1 MERQLS
7 FDLLTET
14 RFEESASKDSVGQR
28 SSIVCL
34 VIHLTKKA
42 RARMTEIEERI
53 ANTARAINRQ
63 IDTLAR
69 AKSRQTKNVW
79 IDEDGKIVEIEN
91 HMELQ
96 NRVDDA
102 KRILNDML
110 RNLDQLLKERDGV

>member
-1 MERQLS
+1 
-7 FDLLTET
+7 
-14 RFEESASKDSVGQR
+14 
-28 SSIVCL
+28 
-34 VIHLTKKA
+34 
-42 RARMTEIEERI
+42 MTEIEERI

-69 AKSRQTKNVW
+69 AISRQTKNVW
-79 IDEDGKIVEIEN
+79 IDEDGRIVEIEN

-110 RNLDQLLKERDGV
+110 RNLDQLLKERDLYDS

>member
-1 MERQLS
+1 MRKG
-7 FDLLTET
+7 D
-14 RFEESASKDSVGQR
+14 
-28 SSIVCL
+28 I
-34 VIHLTKKA
+34 
-42 RARMTEIEERI
+42 MTEIEERI

-69 AKSRQTKNVW
+69 AISRQTKNVW

-110 RNLDQLLKERDGV
+110 RNLDQLLKERDLYDS

>member
-1 MERQLS
+1 MS
-7 FDLLTET
+7 D
-14 RFEESASKDSVGQR
+14 
-28 SSIVCL
+28 I
-34 VIHLTKKA
+34 
-42 RARMTEIEERI
+42 EIRI

-69 AKSRQTKNVW
+69 AISRQTKNVW

>member
-1 MERQLS
+1 
-7 FDLLTET
+7 
-14 RFEESASKDSVGQR
+14 
-28 SSIVCL
+28 
-34 VIHLTKKA
+34 
-42 RARMTEIEERI
+42 MTEIEERI

-69 AKSRQTKNVW
+69 AISRQTKNVW

>member
-1 MERQLS
+1 
-7 FDLLTET
+7 
-14 RFEESASKDSVGQR
+14 
-28 SSIVCL
+28 
-34 VIHLTKKA
+34 
-42 RARMTEIEERI
+42 MTEIEERI
-53 ANTARAINRQ
+53 ANAARAINRQ

>member
-1 MERQLS
+1 
-7 FDLLTET
+7 
-14 RFEESASKDSVGQR
+14 
-28 SSIVCL
+28 
-34 VIHLTKKA
+34 
-42 RARMTEIEERI
+42 MTEIEERI

-63 IDTLAR
+63 IDTLAH

-110 RNLDQLLKERDGV
+110 RNLDQLLKERDLYDS

>member
-1 MERQLS
+1 
-7 FDLLTET
+7 
-14 RFEESASKDSVGQR
+14 
-28 SSIVCL
+28 
-34 VIHLTKKA
+34 
-42 RARMTEIEERI
+42 MTEIEERI

-69 AKSRQTKNVW
+69 AISRQTKNVW
-79 IDEDGKIVEIEN
+79 IDEDGRIVEIEN

>member
-1 MERQLS
+1 
-7 FDLLTET
+7 
-14 RFEESASKDSVGQR
+14 
-28 SSIVCL
+28 
-34 VIHLTKKA
+34 
-42 RARMTEIEERI
+42 MTEIEERI

-69 AKSRQTKNVW
+69 AISRQTKNVW

-110 RNLDQLLKERDGV
+110 RNLDQLLKERDLYDS